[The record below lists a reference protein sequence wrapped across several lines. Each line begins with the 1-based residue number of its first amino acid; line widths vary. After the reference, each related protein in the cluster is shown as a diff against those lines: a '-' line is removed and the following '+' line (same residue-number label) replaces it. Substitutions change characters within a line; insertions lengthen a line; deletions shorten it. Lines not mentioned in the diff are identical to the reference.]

1 MKDKNNENKNW
12 SVYEHV
18 FPNGYRYI
26 GITCQKPEKR
36 WKKGR
41 SYIGTYVGSAIKEY
55 GWDNIQHNILETE
68 LSEFEAKCLEEYY
81 ICSYRTY
88 IGFSD
93 CKGYNM
99 TLGGD
104 NIISEESRKKISEA
118 NKGKTPWNKG
128 IPMTEEIRKKISE
141 SNKGKK
147 GLRGKTPWN
156 KGIPMTEESRKKISE
171 SMKGKMS
178 GDKNPMYGKQRT
190 EEWKKRHSEVMK
202 GKMSGENNPFYDKK
216 HTEET
221 RKKMSENHANIKG
234 KNNPMYG
241 KHHSEESRIKIIESI
256 KGTHRVYHED
266 GTWHM
271 ER

>member
-1 MKDKNNENKNW
+1 MKDKNNENKKW

-26 GITCQKPEKR
+26 GITCNKPKKR

-41 SYIGTYVGSAIKEY
+41 GYIRTYVGSAIKEY

-118 NKGKTPWNKG
+118 NKGKKPWNKG
-128 IPMTEEIRKKISE
+128 IPMTEERKKKQSE
-141 SNKGKK
+141 VMKGKK
-147 GLRGKTPWN
+147 GLRGESNPMYGKTSWN

-171 SMKGKMS
+171 AMKGKMS
-178 GDKNPMYGKQRT
+178 GEKNPMYGKQRT

-202 GKMSGENNPFYDKK
+202 GKMSGEK
-216 HTEET
+216 
-221 RKKMSENHANIKG
+221 
-234 KNNPMYG
+234 NPMYG
-241 KHHSEESRIKIIESI
+241 KE
-256 KGTHRVYHED
+256 GTNIGKHRVYQED

>member
-1 MKDKNNENKNW
+1 MKDKNMETKNW

-26 GITCQKPEKR
+26 GITCNKPERR
-36 WKKGR
+36 WKKGKG
-41 SYIGTYVGSAIKEY
+41 YIRTSVGYAIKEY
-55 GWDNIQHNILETE
+55 GWDNIKHNIIETG

-88 IGFSD
+88 TGFSD

-104 NIISEESRKKISEA
+104 NIISEESRIKISEA
-118 NKGKTPWNKG
+118 LKGK
-128 IPMTEEIRKKISE
+128 S
-141 SNKGKK
+141 
-147 GLRGKTPWN
+147 PWN

-171 SMKGKMS
+171 ANKGKKGLRGESNPMYGKSSWNKGIPMTEERKKIQSEAMKGKMS

-190 EEWKKRHSEVMK
+190 EEWKKRHSEAMK
-202 GKMSGENNPFYDKK
+202 GKMSGDK
-216 HTEET
+216 
-221 RKKMSENHANIKG
+221 
-234 KNNPMYG
+234 NPMYG
-241 KHHSEESRIKIIESI
+241 TVSPVRGK
-256 KGTHRVYHED
+256 HRVYNED

-271 ER
+271 E

>member
-1 MKDKNNENKNW
+1 MKDKNNENKKW

-26 GITCQKPEKR
+26 GITCNKPQKR

-41 SYIGTYVGSAIKEY
+41 GYIRTYVGSAIKEY

-93 CKGYNM
+93 CKGYNC

-104 NIISEESRKKISEA
+104 NIISEESCKKISEA
-118 NKGKTPWNKG
+118 NKGKKPWLGKHHTEESKIKISESNKGKKGLRGESNPMYGKTPWNKG
-128 IPMTEEIRKKISE
+128 IPMTEERKKKQSE
-141 SNKGKK
+141 V
-147 GLRGKTPWN
+147 
-156 KGIPMTEESRKKISE
+156 
-171 SMKGKMS
+171 MKRKMS
-178 GDKNPMYGKQRT
+178 GEKNPMYGKEGT
-190 EEWKKRHSEVMK
+190 NI
-202 GKMSGENNPFYDKK
+202 GK
-216 HTEET
+216 
-221 RKKMSENHANIKG
+221 
-234 KNNPMYG
+234 
-241 KHHSEESRIKIIESI
+241 
-256 KGTHRVYHED
+256 HRVYQED

>member
-1 MKDKNNENKNW
+1 MKDKNNENKKW

-26 GITCQKPEKR
+26 GITCNKPQKR

-41 SYIGTYVGSAIKEY
+41 GYIRTYVGSAIKEY

-104 NIISEESRKKISEA
+104 NIISEESRKKISESNKGRTA
-118 NKGKTPWNKG
+118 WNKGKHH
-128 IPMTEEIRKKISE
+128 TEESRKKISE

-147 GLRGKTPWN
+147 GLRGESNPMYGKTSWN
-156 KGIPMTEESRKKISE
+156 KGIPMTEERKK
-171 SMKGKMS
+171 
-178 GDKNPMYGKQRT
+178 KQ
-190 EEWKKRHSEVMK
+190 SEVMK
-202 GKMSGENNPFYDKK
+202 GKMSGEK
-216 HTEET
+216 
-221 RKKMSENHANIKG
+221 
-234 KNNPMYG
+234 NPMYG
-241 KHHSEESRIKIIESI
+241 KE
-256 KGTHRVYHED
+256 GTNIGKHRVYQED

>member
-1 MKDKNNENKNW
+1 MKDKNNENKKW

-26 GITCQKPEKR
+26 GITCNKPKKR

-41 SYIGTYVGSAIKEY
+41 GYIRTSVGSAIEEY

-104 NIISEESRKKISEA
+104 NIISEESRKKISESKKGKTSW
-118 NKGKTPWNKG
+118 NKGKHFSPEICKKISESKKGKPSPMKGKKTGKPSWNKG
-128 IPMTEEIRKKISE
+128 IPMTEEQKKKQSE
-141 SNKGKK
+141 V
-147 GLRGKTPWN
+147 
-156 KGIPMTEESRKKISE
+156 
-171 SMKGKMS
+171 MKGKMS
-178 GDKNPMYGKQRT
+178 GEKNPMYGKHRT
-190 EEWKKRHSEVMK
+190 EEFKKRHSEVMK
-202 GKMSGENNPFYDKK
+202 GKMSGENNP
-216 HTEET
+216 
-221 RKKMSENHANIKG
+221 
-234 KNNPMYG
+234 MYG
-241 KHHSEESRIKIIESI
+241 TISPVRGK
-256 KGTHRVYHED
+256 HRVYHED

>member
-1 MKDKNNENKNW
+1 MKIKKW

-26 GITCQKPEKR
+26 GITCNKPQKR

-41 SYIGTYVGSAIKEY
+41 GYIRTYVGSAIKEY

-118 NKGKTPWNKG
+118 NKGKKPWNKG
-128 IPMTEEIRKKISE
+128 KKCKHHSDETKLKMRE
-141 SNKGKK
+141 SHKGKTSGMK
-147 GLRGKTPWN
+147 GKTPWN
-156 KGIPMTEESRKKISE
+156 KGIPMTEERKKKQSE
-171 SMKGKMS
+171 VMKGKMS
-178 GDKNPMYGKQRT
+178 GEKNPMYGKQRT

-202 GKMSGENNPFYDKK
+202 GKMSGEK
-216 HTEET
+216 
-221 RKKMSENHANIKG
+221 
-234 KNNPMYG
+234 NPMYG
-241 KHHSEESRIKIIESI
+241 KE
-256 KGTHRVYHED
+256 GTNIGKHRVYQED